1 MQRVRRAANPVLRL
15 LHLFHHG
22 DLLNGVDRTTLTL
35 LSGLRRGG
43 HEVFAVV
50 PNAGE
55 VTAAL
60 ERAGIEHRIAA
71 LGCCASTAPSAQ
83 YAFLRRGAAR
93 AQLLADWIREW
104 RVDAVHLNTGHLV
117 DGAIAAARAGVPAI
131 WHIHAPI
138 EVDHERY
145 ARLFGVA
152 AYGWLLGELG
162 ARVVAVSDDVRASLQ
177 TWVGADRLATLFNG
191 VDVEAL
197 EAAASLASGDL
208 RAECGWP
215 ADARL
220 VLGVGRISAQKD
232 FAAFARVVHR
242 VLERAPDTVFAI
254 AGPAEDAALAAEL
267 TVMAGASE
275 LRGRFRVLGPRSDV
289 PALLAQAD
297 VFMSTAVFEG
307 QGIAA
312 LEAMAVRRPVVAM
325 ACVGL
330 RECLQHEVDSLLVT
344 PGDEAGA
351 ADAVC
356 RLLSD
361 CVLAGQLGS
370 RGRENVIARFSAEAF
385 AAGFASLAAEAV
397 AGYMP
402 GRSAAAAELVDGLLR
417 AVGDVGQELIEAR
430 RPSRLWTLR
439 NRLFGARS

>member
-1 MQRVRRAANPVLRL
+1 MRL

-35 LSGLRRGG
+35 LSVLQRGG

-83 YAFLRRGAAR
+83 YAFLRRGSAR
-93 AQLLADWIREW
+93 TQQLVDWIREW
-104 RVDAVHLNTGHLV
+104 RADAVHLNTGHLL

-177 TWVGADRLATLFNG
+177 AWVRADRLATLFNG
-191 VDVEAL
+191 VDVDAL
-197 EAAASLASGDL
+197 ETAAASLASSDL

-232 FAAFARVVHR
+232 FAAFARVAHR
-242 VLERAPDTVFAI
+242 VLESAPDTVFAI

-267 TVMAGASE
+267 TAMAGASA
-275 LRGRFRVLGPRSDV
+275 LQGRLKVLGPRSDV

-297 VFMSTAVFEG
+297 AFMSTAVFEG
-307 QGIAA
+307 HPIAV
-312 LEAMAVRRPVVAM
+312 LEAMAMRRPVVAM

-330 RECLQHEVDSLLVT
+330 RECLQHDVDSLMVP

-351 ADAVC
+351 AEAVC
-356 RLLSD
+356 RVLSD
-361 CVLAGQLGS
+361 RVRAGQLGS
-370 RGRENVIARFSAEAF
+370 RGRENVIARFSAQSF

-397 AGYMP
+397 AGFVP
-402 GRSAAAAELVDGLLR
+402 GSNAAAAELVDGLLR
-417 AVGDVGQELIEAR
+417 AVGDVGQELDEAR

-439 NRLFGARS
+439 NRLFGARG